1 MSFRGLIG
9 LTDPCSRQED
19 FATLSLYKM
28 LLPGLDLNRCV
39 KRGIVSNSPLDLK
52 QFSFTHI
59 IQVLGRHPTVNGF
72 PFRPFSDMLFSR
84 SGFPFR

>member
-1 MSFRGLIG
+1 VSVRGLTG

-19 FATLSLYKM
+19 FAPLSLYKM
-28 LLPGLDLNRCV
+28 LLLGLDLNRCV
-39 KRGIVSNSPLDLK
+39 KRGIVSNLPLDLK

-72 PFRPFSDMLFSR
+72 PLRPFSDMLFSR

>member
-1 MSFRGLIG
+1 
-9 LTDPCSRQED
+9 
-19 FATLSLYKM
+19 
-28 LLPGLDLNRCV
+28 
-39 KRGIVSNSPLDLK
+39 LK